1 MTSNNWT
8 FLIPAA
14 GKSKRFNYFK
24 KKIFY
29 KINKSSI
36 IENIVYKISPF
47 SKKIIIVINKSDK
60 KTLRKIF
67 KKNNKIKF
75 VIQKKINGMGTAICK
90 GLSVSSTKYTAILWA
105 DQIGI
110 TSETISKTI
119 KKHSIM
125 KNLVSMPVVKVKKP
139 YTLVKFKKKK
149 YIEKII
155 QSREEKIKKKI
166 GFKDCGFFCVNTSKM
181 YNILKK
187 LIDEKK
193 ILTKRTMEYDF
204 IMGFKFISDKEK
216 IYALESKNPIDGIG
230 INSLADII
238 KFKQCQKSQ

>member
-29 KINKSSI
+29 KINKLSI

-119 KKHSIM
+119 KRHSIM

-238 KFKQCQKSQ
+238 KFKQFQKSQ

>member
-8 FLIPAA
+8 FVIPAA
-14 GKSKRFNYFK
+14 GNSKRFNYFK

-29 KINKSSI
+29 KINKLSI

>member
-8 FLIPAA
+8 FVIPAA
-14 GKSKRFNYFK
+14 GNSKRFNYFK

-119 KKHSIM
+119 KRHSIM

>member
-29 KINKSSI
+29 KINKLSI

>member
-8 FLIPAA
+8 FVIPAA
-14 GKSKRFNYFK
+14 GNSKRFNYFK

-29 KINKSSI
+29 KINKLSI

-119 KKHSIM
+119 KRHSIM

>member
-29 KINKSSI
+29 KINKLSI

-119 KKHSIM
+119 KRHSIM

>member
-8 FLIPAA
+8 FVIPAA
-14 GKSKRFNYFK
+14 GNSKRFNYFK

-29 KINKSSI
+29 KINKSSV

>member
-29 KINKSSI
+29 KINKLSI

-119 KKHSIM
+119 KRHSIM

-149 YIEKII
+149 YIK
-155 QSREEKIKKKI
+155 RIK
-166 GFKDCGFFCVNTSKM
+166 S
-181 YNILKK
+181 
-187 LIDEKK
+187 
-193 ILTKRTMEYDF
+193 
-204 IMGFKFISDKEK
+204 
-216 IYALESKNPIDGIG
+216 
-230 INSLADII
+230 
-238 KFKQCQKSQ
+238 

>member
-8 FLIPAA
+8 FVIPAA

>member
-8 FLIPAA
+8 FVIPAA

-29 KINKSSI
+29 KINKSSV

>member
-8 FLIPAA
+8 FVIPAA
-14 GKSKRFNYFK
+14 GNSKRFNYFK

-29 KINKSSI
+29 KINKSSV

-149 YIEKII
+149 
-155 QSREEKIKKKI
+155 
-166 GFKDCGFFCVNTSKM
+166 
-181 YNILKK
+181 
-187 LIDEKK
+187 
-193 ILTKRTMEYDF
+193 
-204 IMGFKFISDKEK
+204 
-216 IYALESKNPIDGIG
+216 IY
-230 INSLADII
+230 
-238 KFKQCQKSQ
+238 